1 MSIPHDE
8 SFGDDSVPVCP
19 ALAALGW
26 DARWAGQMEPYLGR
40 GWEPARVVCEHRE
53 AYVAAGASGDLRAEL
68 SGRFRHEH
76 PARAEWPAVGDWVM
90 AAPRAEEG
98 AATVHAV
105 LPRRS
110 RFSRTAAGDRTEEQ
124 VVAANVDV
132 VFLVTSLDGDFN
144 LRRIERYLT
153 VAWDSGARP
162 VVVLNK
168 ADLCADADAR
178 VAEVEA
184 AAPGAPVA
192 VLSAATGRGVDA
204 LRALLPPGATGA
216 LLGSSGVGKSSL
228 VNALL
233 GRERQAVRAVRA
245 DDSRG
250 RHTTTH
256 RELIPL
262 PGGGLIM
269 DTPGM
274 RELQIWSA
282 DDDGLETAFADVEAL
297 AARCR
302 FDDCTHEN
310 EPGCAVR
317 AALEDGT
324 LKPDRFRSY
333 TKLRREIRY
342 QELRQDQSARHI
354 ETTRGRGIAKEIRR
368 IERDKGWR

>member
-26 DARWAGQMEPYLGR
+26 DARWAGRMEPYGGR
-40 GWEPARVVCEHRE
+40 GWEPARVVCEHRG
-53 AYVAAGASGDLRAEL
+53 AYVAAGASGELWAEL

-90 AAPRAEEG
+90 VSPRAGED
-98 AATVHAV
+98 AATVRAV

-168 ADLCADADAR
+168 ADVCAEVEAR
-178 VAEVEA
+178 VAEAEA
-184 AAPGAPVA
+184 AAPGVPVA
-192 VLSAATGRGVDA
+192 VMSAATGRGVDA

-233 GRERQAVRAVRA
+233 GRERQAVRSVRA

-250 RHTTTH
+250 RHTTTN

-274 RELQIWSA
+274 RELQIWS

-297 AARCR
+297 AALCR
-302 FDDCTHEN
+302 FADCTHEN

-317 AALEDGT
+317 AALEDGS
-324 LKPDRFRSY
+324 LDRGRFRSY
-333 TKLRREIRY
+333 TKLRREIQY
-342 QELRQDQSARHI
+342 QELRQDQSARQI
-354 ETTRGRGIAKEIRR
+354 EKTRWRGIAKEIRR

>member
-1 MSIPHDE
+1 
-8 SFGDDSVPVCP
+8 
-19 ALAALGW
+19 
-26 DARWAGQMEPYLGR
+26 MEPYLGR

-53 AYVAAGASGDLRAEL
+53 AYVAAGASGDLWAEL

-76 PARAEWPAVGDWVM
+76 PARAEWPAVGDWV
-90 AAPRAEEG
+90 AVSPREEED

-144 LRRIERYLT
+144 LRRLERYLT

-168 ADLCADADAR
+168 ADLCGEVDAR
-178 VAEVEA
+178 VAEAEA

-250 RHTTTH
+250 RHTTTQ

-274 RELQIWSA
+274 RELQIWS

-297 AARCR
+297 AAQCR
-302 FDDCTHEN
+302 FADCTHEN

-317 AALEDGT
+317 AALEGGT
-324 LKPDRFRSY
+324 LDGGRFRSY
-333 TKLRREIRY
+333 EKLRREIRY
-342 QELRQDQSARHI
+342 QELRQEQSARQI
-354 ETTRGRGIAKEIRR
+354 EKTRWRGIAKEIRR

>member
-8 SFGDDSVPVCP
+8 SIGDNPVPLCP

-178 VAEVEA
+178 MAEVEA

-333 TKLRREIRY
+333 AKLRREIRY

-354 ETTRGRGIAKEIRR
+354 EKTRWRGIAKEIRR

>member
-26 DARWAGQMEPYLGR
+26 DARWAGRMDPSVGR

-90 AAPRAEEG
+90 VSPRAGED
-98 AATVHAV
+98 AATVRAV

-132 VFLVTSLDGDFN
+132 VFLVSGLDGDFN
-144 LRRIERYLT
+144 VRRLERYLT

-178 VAEVEA
+178 AAEAEA
-184 AAPGAPVA
+184 AAPGAPVV
-192 VLSAATGRGVDA
+192 VLSAATGTGVEA
-204 LRALLPPGATGA
+204 LRAQVPPGATGA

-302 FDDCTHEN
+302 FADCTHEN

-317 AALEDGT
+317 AALEDGS
-324 LKPDRFRSY
+324 LDRGRFRSY
-333 TKLRREIRY
+333 TKLRREIQY
-342 QELRQDQSARHI
+342 QELRQDQSARQI
-354 ETTRGRGIAKEIRR
+354 EKTRWRGIAKEIRR
-368 IERDKGWR
+368 IERDRGWR

>member
-26 DARWAGQMEPYLGR
+26 DARWAGRMEPYLGR
-40 GWEPARVVCEHRE
+40 GWEPARVVCEHRG
-53 AYVAAGASGDLRAEL
+53 AYVAAGASGELWAEL

-90 AAPRAEEG
+90 VSPRAGED
-98 AATVHAV
+98 AATVRAV

-178 VAEVEA
+178 AAEAEA
-184 AAPGAPVA
+184 AAPGAPVV
-192 VLSAATGRGVDA
+192 VLSAATGTGVDA
-204 LRALLPPGATGA
+204 LRAQVPPGATGA

-250 RHTTTH
+250 RHTTTN

-274 RELQIWSA
+274 RELQIWS

-297 AARCR
+297 AALCR
-302 FDDCTHEN
+302 FADCTHEN

-317 AALEDGT
+317 AALEDGS
-324 LKPDRFRSY
+324 LDRGRFRSY
-333 TKLRREIRY
+333 TKLRREIQY
-342 QELRQDQSARHI
+342 QELRQDQSARQI
-354 ETTRGRGIAKEIRR
+354 EKTRWRGIAKEIRR
-368 IERDKGWR
+368 IERDRGWR

>member
-26 DARWAGQMEPYLGR
+26 DARWAGRMEPYLGR
-40 GWEPARVVCEHRE
+40 GWEPARVVCEHRG
-53 AYVAAGASGDLRAEL
+53 AYVAAGASGELWAEL

-90 AAPRAEEG
+90 VSPRAGED
-98 AATVHAV
+98 AATVRAV

-178 VAEVEA
+178 AAEAEA
-184 AAPGAPVA
+184 AAPGAPVV
-192 VLSAATGRGVDA
+192 VLSAATGGGVEA
-204 LRALLPPGATGA
+204 LRALVPPGATGA

-250 RHTTTH
+250 RHTTTN

-274 RELQIWSA
+274 RELQIWS

-297 AARCR
+297 AVRCR
-302 FDDCTHEN
+302 FADCTHEN

-317 AALEDGT
+317 AALEDGS
-324 LKPDRFRSY
+324 LDRGRFRSY
-333 TKLRREIRY
+333 TKLRREIQY
-342 QELRQDQSARHI
+342 QELRQDQSARQI
-354 ETTRGRGIAKEIRR
+354 EKTRWRGIAKEIRR
-368 IERDKGWR
+368 IERDRGWR

>member
-8 SFGDDSVPVCP
+8 SLGDNPVPSCP

-204 LRALLPPGATGA
+204 LRALVPPGATGA

-250 RHTTTH
+250 RHTTTQ

-297 AARCR
+297 AERCR
-302 FDDCTHEN
+302 FADCTHEN

-324 LKPDRFRSY
+324 LDGGRFRSY
-333 TKLRREIRY
+333 AKLRREIRY
-342 QELRQDQSARHI
+342 QELRQDQSARQI
-354 ETTRGRGIAKEIRR
+354 EKTRWRGIAKEIRR